1 MIRKKSFEIVQV
13 NNDYMAVP
21 TGKTAAGY
29 DGVVTLSETS
39 AFLLKALDQQRT
51 IEELADLLTSEYEV
65 DRERALKDITQIVQE
80 FERLG
85 LIED

>member
-13 NNDYMAVP
+13 NNDFMAVP

>member
-85 LIED
+85 LIEE

>member
-51 IEELADLLTSEYEV
+51 VDELADLLTSEYEV

>member
-1 MIRKKSFEIVQV
+1 MIRNKNFEIVQV

-29 DGVVTLSETS
+29 DGVVTLSES
-39 AFLLKALDQQRT
+39 GAFLLRALDQERT
-51 IEELADLLTSEYEV
+51 VDELADLLTAEYEV
-65 DRERALKDITQIVQE
+65 DRETALRDITQIVKD

-85 LIED
+85 LIEG

>member
-1 MIRKKSFEIVQV
+1 MTRNKSFEIVKV

-29 DGVVTLSETS
+29 DGVVTLSES
-39 AFLLKALDQQRT
+39 GAFLLKALDRDRT
-51 IEELADLLTSEYEV
+51 VEELADLLTAEYEV
-65 DRERALKDITQIVQE
+65 DRGTALKDIAQIVQD

-85 LIED
+85 LIEG

>member
-29 DGVVTLSETS
+29 GGVVPLSETG
-39 AFLLKALDQQRT
+39 ALLLKALDQQRT

>member
-51 IEELADLLTSEYEV
+51 VEELADLLTSEYEV